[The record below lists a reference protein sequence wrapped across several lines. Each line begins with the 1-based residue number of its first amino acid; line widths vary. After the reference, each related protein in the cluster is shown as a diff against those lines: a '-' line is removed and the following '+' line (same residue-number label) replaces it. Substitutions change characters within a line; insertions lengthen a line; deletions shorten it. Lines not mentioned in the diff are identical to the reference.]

1 LKKASGNHEGK
12 ETSPKKKVLSMHD
25 SILFIALDGAK
36 MNQAEQHFFSVLSL
50 SITNEEA
57 SLEGVE
63 TIMNQALF
71 KLAR

>member
-1 LKKASGNHEGK
+1 
-12 ETSPKKKVLSMHD
+12 MHD